1 MNAYQVISLA
11 LLSVLAAEAQVIK
24 PGRCPRPAVQQK
36 FDAAR
41 YLGTWYEIQ
50 RLPHRFQMGQ
60 CSTANYSLKSPGV
73 VGVLN
78 RELRADGTVDAISGT
93 AVAKDPSEPAKLAV
107 SFYENSPPAPYWVL
121 ATDYE
126 NYALVYSCTN
136 FLVLHAE
143 FAWIM
148 SRQPHLAEETIQELR
163 GTLSSIGAD
172 VDKLLS
178 TNQDPAY
185 CSAMNQ

>member
-1 MNAYQVISLA
+1 MLNISAFIILTGNAFA
-11 LLSVLAAEAQVIK
+11 L
-24 PGRCPRPAVQQK
+24 P
-36 FDAAR
+36 D
-41 YLGTWYEIQ
+41 
-50 RLPHRFQMGQ
+50 
-60 CSTANYSLKSPGV
+60 
-73 VGVLN
+73 
-78 RELRADGTVDAISGT
+78 
-93 AVAKDPSEPAKLAV
+93 
-107 SFYENSPPAPYWVL
+107 SPPAPYWVL
-121 ATDYE
+121 ATDYD
-126 NYALVYSCTN
+126 NYALVYSCTD

-148 SRQPHLAEETIQELR
+148 SRQPHLAEETIEELH